1 MKRGGNCKTLQWKKN
16 WKTKEIIQER
26 GKLEMGQP
34 QNMKTVK
41 KNWKN
46 CENGDIQKPQT

>member
-1 MKRGGNCKTLQWKKN
+1 MQNFTVEKN